1 MSTIGQVDVHC
12 HVITGY
18 PKPKI
23 TWYRNGIPLKL
34 KPLGPDGDCA
44 SFSNGFY
51 HLDDHKPPYSEHLVI
66 CDPKHEQNTG
76 WYTCKAGNKRN
87 DTQIRKYLNVH
98 GK

>member
-1 MSTIGQVDVHC
+1 MFC
-12 HVITGY
+12 HVTAGY

-23 TWYRNGIPLKL
+23 TWYRNGILLKL

-51 HLDDHKPPYSEHLVI
+51 HFDDHKPPYSDHLVI
-66 CDPKHEQNTG
+66 CDPKHELNTG

-87 DTQIRKYLNVH
+87 DTRIRKYLNVH
-98 GK
+98 GRLNMQNH